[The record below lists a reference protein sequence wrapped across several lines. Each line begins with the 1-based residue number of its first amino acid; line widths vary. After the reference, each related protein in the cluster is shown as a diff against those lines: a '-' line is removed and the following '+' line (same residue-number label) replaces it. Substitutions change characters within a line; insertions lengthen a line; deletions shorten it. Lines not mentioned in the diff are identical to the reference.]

1 MQKDL
6 ISEKGFL
13 NFIKEFKDLSEVQK
27 PYWVNEKRVAAEHG
41 DRSENAEY
49 IASKEMLRNLD
60 KRLRFLDKI
69 INNSQVVVTKELS
82 HQKVNFSSQVMVL
95 NLDTKQKKTFIIL
108 GTHESNPTLNIISN
122 KSPLGKVL
130 LGKSIGDEFEFLINE
145 NSFEYEILSIKA
157 SQNK

>member
-49 IASKEMLRNLD
+49 IASKEMIRNLD
-60 KRLRFLDKI
+60 KRLRYLDKI
-69 INNSQVVVTKELS
+69 INNSQVVVTKDLS
-82 HQKVNFSSQVMVL
+82 HQKVNFSSEVMVL
-95 NLDTKQKKTFIIL
+95 DLDTKQEKTFIIL
-108 GTHESNPTLNIISN
+108 GTQESNPTLNIISN

-130 LGKSIGDEFEFLINE
+130 LGKSIGEEFEFLINS
-145 NSFEYEILSIKA
+145 NLFEYEILSIKA
-157 SQNK
+157 SQS

>member
-6 ISEKGFL
+6 ISEEGFL
-13 NFIKEFKDLSEVQK
+13 NFIQEFKDLSEVQK
-27 PYWVNEKRVAAEHG
+27 PYWVKEKRIAAEHG

-82 HQKVNFSSQVMVL
+82 HQKVNFSSRVIVL
-95 NLDTKQKKTFIIL
+95 NLDTKQEKTFIIL

-130 LGKSIGDEFEFLINE
+130 LGKSIGDEFEFLINA
-145 NSFEYEILSIKA
+145 NTFEYEILSIKA
-157 SQNK
+157 SQE

>member
-27 PYWVNEKRVAAEHG
+27 HYWVNEKRVAAEHG

-82 HQKVNFSSQVMVL
+82 HQKVNFSSEVL
-95 NLDTKQKKTFIIL
+95 VLDLDTKQEKTFIIL
-108 GTHESNPTLNIISN
+108 GTQESNPTLNIISN

-130 LGKSIGDEFEFLINE
+130 LGKSIGDEFEFLINS
-145 NSFEYEILSIKA
+145 NLFEYEILSIKA
-157 SQNK
+157 SQS

>member
-13 NFIKEFKDLSEVQK
+13 NYIKEFKDLSEVQK
-27 PYWVNEKRVAAEHG
+27 PYWVKEKRIAAEHG

-69 INNSQVVVTKELS
+69 INNSQVVVIKELS
-82 HQKVNFSSQVMVL
+82 HQKVNFSSEVMVL
-95 NLDTKQKKTFIIL
+95 DLDTKQEKTFIIL

-130 LGKSIGDEFEFLINE
+130 LGKSISDEFEFSINT
-145 NSFEYEILSIKA
+145 NTFEYEILSIKA
-157 SQNK
+157 SQE

>member
-1 MQKDL
+1 MYKDL

-27 PYWVNEKRVAAEHG
+27 PYWVKEKRIAAEHG

-69 INNSQVVVTKELS
+69 INNSQVVITKELN
-82 HQKVNFSSQVMVL
+82 HQKVNFSSQVIVL
-95 NLDTKQKKTFIIL
+95 DLDTNQEKTFIIL
-108 GTHESNPTLNIISN
+108 GTHESNPMLNIISI

-130 LGKSIGDEFEFLINE
+130 LGKSIGDGFEFLINT
-145 NSFEYEILSIKA
+145 NKFEYEVLSIKA
-157 SQNK
+157 SQE

>member
-13 NFIKEFKDLSEVQK
+13 NFIKEFKDLAEVQK
-27 PYWVNEKRVAAEHG
+27 PYWVNEKRIAAELG

-49 IASKEMLRNLD
+49 IAAKEMLRNLD

-82 HQKVNFSSQVMVL
+82 HQKVNFSSRVVVL
-95 NLDTKQKKTFIIL
+95 DLDTKKEKTFIIL
-108 GTHESNPTLNIISN
+108 GTYESNPTLNIISN

-145 NSFEYEILSIKA
+145 NTFEYEILSIKA
-157 SQNK
+157 SQST

>member
-13 NFIKEFKDLSEVQK
+13 NYIKEFKDLSEVQK
-27 PYWVNEKRVAAEHG
+27 PYWVKEKRIAAEHG

-69 INNSQVVVTKELS
+69 INNSQVVVTKDLN
-82 HQKVNFSSQVMVL
+82 HQKVNFSSEVMVL
-95 NLDTKQKKTFIIL
+95 DLDTKQEKTFIIL

-130 LGKSIGDEFEFLINE
+130 LGKNIADEFEFSINT
-145 NSFEYEILSIKA
+145 NTFEYEILSIKA
-157 SQNK
+157 SQE

>member
-13 NFIKEFKDLSEVQK
+13 NFIREFKDLSAVQK
-27 PYWVNEKRVAAEHG
+27 PYWVKEKRIAAEHG

-60 KRLRFLDKI
+60 KRLRFLEKI

-82 HQKVNFSSQVMVL
+82 HGKVNFSSEVIVL
-95 NLDTKQKKTFIIL
+95 NLDTQQEKTFIIL

-130 LGKSIGDEFEFLINE
+130 LGKSIGDEFEFLINT
-145 NSFEYEILSIKA
+145 NTFEYEILSIKA
-157 SQNK
+157 SQSH

>member
-1 MQKDL
+1 MQQDL

-13 NFIKEFKDLSEVQK
+13 DYIKEFKDLSEVQK
-27 PYWVNEKRVAAEHG
+27 PYWVKEKRVAAELG

-49 IASKEMLRNLD
+49 IAAKEMLRNLD

-69 INNSQVVVTKELS
+69 INNSQVVVTKELN
-82 HQKVNFSSQVMVL
+82 HQKVNFSSEVIVL
-95 NLDTKQKKTFIIL
+95 DLEDKKEKTFIIL

-130 LGKSIGDEFEFLINE
+130 LGKSIGDEFEFLINAHT
-145 NSFEYEILSIKA
+145 FEYEILSIKA
-157 SQNK
+157 SQE

>member
-1 MQKDL
+1 MNKDL

-13 NFIKEFKDLSEVQK
+13 NFIREFKDLSEVQK
-27 PYWVNEKRVAAEHG
+27 PYWVKEKRIAAEHG

-82 HQKVNFSSQVMVL
+82 HEKVNFSSEVMVL
-95 NLDTKQKKTFIIL
+95 NLENNQEKTFIIL
-108 GTHESNPTLNIISN
+108 GTHESNPSLNIISN

-130 LGKSIGDEFEFLINE
+130 LGKSIGDEFEFLINT
-145 NSFEYEILSIKA
+145 NIFEYEILNIKA
-157 SQNK
+157 SQE